1 MQFLKD
7 SKTFGYKFGTVGWY
21 SLIILE
27 TIDSFDH
34 KQLIYA
40 MSYKRIMDEDFYLKA
55 DEFFAKSTPCGLTF
69 DDLSLATRYSEVL
82 PRNVRLDTKL
92 SDSIQLSIPVLSS
105 DMDTV
110 TESDMA
116 IAMALC
122 GGIGLIHYN
131 MSNRN
136 QVKEVARVKYHVH
149 GLIQDPI
156 TITADKSVGDVLSL
170 IDEKNFQFRT
180 FPIVDD
186 QERLLGLLPGR
197 VVKQRYRN
205 RKVTEGM
212 LARNEVYTICENEV
226 GSDPISTADQFFS
239 KHMGIHKLLVVDKE
253 DRLRGLYTLSDIER
267 IMEENRDH
275 LKPARDGKFRLLCG
289 AAVSTPRK
297 ENGEMNKDSLFEHVS
312 ELVEQGLDAVAVS
325 TAHGHTKGVGEATKF
340 IRESFPDITIIA
352 GNVTSGEGVE
362 FSAKAGA
369 NSIKVGQGPGS
380 ICTTRIIAGVGIPQ
394 MTALYAAMQGA
405 KNKGVTII
413 ADGGISK
420 SGDIVKALTLSE
432 AVICGGLLA
441 GCREAPGRI
450 IEIEGKYYK
459 QYRGMGSL
467 EAMKEGSASRYGH
480 QKEDLTSKSTPEGIE
495 ALKEVAG
502 SAKDAL
508 ENIAGGIKAGLGYLG
523 AENLEQLKDKA
534 RYIQVSPAGQ
544 RESGTHDVIEVK
556 RSDFTRS

>member
-1 MQFLKD
+1 
-7 SKTFGYKFGTVGWY
+7 
-21 SLIILE
+21 
-27 TIDSFDH
+27 
-34 KQLIYA
+34 
-40 MSYKRIMDEDFYLKA
+40 MDKDFYLSS
-55 DEFFAKSTPCGLTF
+55 DDFFKKSIPNALTF

-82 PRNVRLDTKL
+82 PNSVKL
-92 SDSIQLSIPVLSS
+92 ETSLSEAITLSIPILSS

-116 IAMALC
+116 IAMSLC

-156 TITADKSVGDVLSL
+156 TITADKLVGDVLTL
-170 IDEKNFQFRT
+170 ITEKNFQFRT
-180 FPIVDD
+180 FPIVDK
-186 QERLLGLLPGR
+186 QEKLLGLLPGR
-197 VVKQRYRN
+197 VVKERYKN

-212 LARNEVYTICENEV
+212 LARNEVYTINENEV
-226 GSDPISTADQFFS
+226 GNDPIATADKFFS
-239 KHMGIHKLLVVDKE
+239 EHMGIHKLLVVDKE

-275 LKPARDGKFRLLCG
+275 LKPARDSKFRLLCG
-289 AAVSTPRK
+289 AAVSTPRQKDGQLDK
-297 ENGEMNKDSLFEHVS
+297 ESLGHHVS
-312 ELVEQGLDAVAVS
+312 EMVEQGLDAVAVS
-325 TAHGHTKGVGEATKF
+325 TAHGHTKGVGQATKF
-340 IRESFPDITIIA
+340 IRKTFPDLTIIA

-362 FSAKAGA
+362 FLADAGA
-369 NSIKVGQGPGS
+369 NAIKVGQGPGS
-380 ICTTRIIAGVGIPQ
+380 ICTTRVVAGVGVPQ
-394 MTALYAAMQGA
+394 MTALYTASQGA
-405 KNKGVTII
+405 SKKGVSII

-420 SGDIVKALTLSE
+420 SGDIVKALTLSK

-467 EAMKEGSASRYGH
+467 EAMQEGSASRYGH
-480 QKEDLTSKSTPEGIE
+480 KKEDLTSKSTPEGIE

-502 SAKDAL
+502 SVKETL
-508 ENIAGGIKAGLGYLG
+508 ESLAGGIRAGLGYLG
-523 AENLEQLKDKA
+523 ASNLDELKNNA
-534 RYIQVSPAGQ
+534 RFIQVSSAGQ
-544 RESGTHDVIEVK
+544 KESGTHDVIEVK
-556 RSDFTRS
+556 RNDFTRS

>member
-1 MQFLKD
+1 
-7 SKTFGYKFGTVGWY
+7 
-21 SLIILE
+21 
-27 TIDSFDH
+27 
-34 KQLIYA
+34 
-40 MSYKRIMDEDFYLKA
+40 MDKDFYLNS
-55 DEFFAKSTPCGLTF
+55 DDFFKKSIPCALTF

-82 PRNVRLDTKL
+82 PNSVKL
-92 SDSIQLSIPVLSS
+92 ETSLSEAITLSIPILSS

-131 MSNRN
+131 MSFRN

-156 TITADKSVGDVLSL
+156 TITADKLVGDVLSL
-170 IDEKNFQFRT
+170 IKEKNFQFRT
-180 FPIVDD
+180 FPIIDK
-186 QERLLGLLPGR
+186 QEKLLGLLPGR
-197 VVKQRYRN
+197 VVKERYKN

-212 LARNEVYTICENEV
+212 LARSQVYTINENEV
-226 GSDPISTADQFFS
+226 GNDPIATADNFFS
-239 KHMGIHKLLVVDKE
+239 EHMGIHKLLVVDKE

-275 LKPARDGKFRLLCG
+275 LKPARDSKFRLLCG
-289 AAVSTPRK
+289 AAVSTPRQKDGRLDK
-297 ENGEMNKDSLFEHVS
+297 ESLGLHISEM
-312 ELVEQGLDAVAVS
+312 VEQGLDVVAVS
-325 TAHGHTKGVGEATKF
+325 TAHGHTKGVGQATKF
-340 IRESFPDITIIA
+340 IRETFPDLTIIA

-362 FSAKAGA
+362 FLADAGA
-369 NSIKVGQGPGS
+369 NAVKVGQGPGS
-380 ICTTRIIAGVGIPQ
+380 ICTTRVVAGVGVPQ
-394 MTALYAAMQGA
+394 MTALYTASQGA
-405 KNKGVTII
+405 SKKGISII

-420 SGDIVKALTLSE
+420 SGDIVKALTLSK

-459 QYRGMGSL
+459 QYRGMGSI

-480 QKEDLTSKSTPEGIE
+480 KKEDLLSKSTPEGIE

-502 SAKDAL
+502 SVKETIESL
-508 ENIAGGIKAGLGYLG
+508 AGGIRAGLGYLG
-523 AENLEQLKDKA
+523 AENLDQLKNNA
-534 RYIQVSPAGQ
+534 RFIQVSSAGHK
-544 RESGTHDVIEVK
+544 ESGTHDVIEVK
-556 RSDFTRS
+556 RNDLTRS